1 VKDFAAPVHLFSL
14 FQWLDASLVAETIR
28 DRLWM
33 FPSIL
38 TAHVLGTVLLAGTVS
53 VLDLRL
59 LGRGMRRQAV
69 SDLAQ
74 QLLPWTWTGFAI
86 VATSGMFLLTVE
98 AVKAYASTTF
108 WVKLGM
114 LAAAGANMAFFHFN
128 VYRSVNVWDH
138 APVPPRA
145 ARVAGWLSL
154 VLWVGI
160 IAAGHMLPYEFY

>member
-1 VKDFAAPVHLFSL
+1 VSILPF
-14 FQWLDASLVAETIR
+14 FQWLDASAVAEAIR
-28 DRLWM
+28 DHLWM
-33 FPSIL
+33 FPTIL

-69 SDLAQ
+69 SDIAE
-74 QLLPWTWTGFAI
+74 QLLPWTWTGFAM
-86 VATSGMFLLTVE
+86 VAASGIFLLAVQ

-108 WVKLGM
+108 WIKIGL
-114 LAAAGANMAFFHFN
+114 LAAAGLNMAFFHFN
-128 VYRSVNVWDH
+128 VYRSVNVWDQ

-145 ARVAGWLSL
+145 ARVAGGVSL
-154 VLWVGI
+154 ILWIAI